1 MQIAHKILEEKIMDS
16 SLIQSSA
23 SNANKVIHLLGRLCL
38 SALFLWGGCIKLFS
52 YGAFV
57 AYLAGKGM
65 PAPTFFALPAIA
77 SELVGG
83 AMLALGIQLRYVAVY
98 LALYTLITAFVG
110 HPFWTFSDPKVRYDM
125 TIHFWKN
132 IAIVGG
138 FLHVADARISGSG
151 RAAG

>member
-1 MQIAHKILEEKIMDS
+1 MDT
-16 SLIQSSA
+16 SLTQTKA
-23 SNANKVIHLLGRLCL
+23 LDANNVVLLLGRVCL
-38 SALFLWGGCIKLFS
+38 SVLFLWGGSMKLIS

-57 AYLAGKGM
+57 GYLTGKGV

-83 AMLALGIQLRYVAVY
+83 LMLALGIQTRFVAAY
-98 LALYTLITAFVG
+98 LALYTLFTAFVG
-110 HPFWTFSDPKVRYDM
+110 HPFWTFTDPKVRYDM

-138 FLHVADARISGSG
+138 FLSVA
-151 RAAG
+151 AAGAGKIRVGTKSTRKE